1 MRVIPFYDIYKS
13 QMIAKAAQWI
23 GMRRKQED
31 AYVVKFFPDGV
42 LAVVCDGMGGH
53 HDGAMASTLAT
64 EAFLRSFEKNK
75 SMAPGPRLRLALD
88 DANEAVRDS
97 FESRGVYGGT
107 TLVAAFAGAG
117 VLRWVSVGDSALY
130 LWRGGRLIR
139 LNQDHSYRD
148 VFRAYIGAGMT
159 AQEAL
164 RRGHVLR
171 CAVTGEPLDMV
182 DAPEIPYPLLPND
195 RVLLASDG
203 CEDLL
208 APEMLTN
215 VGRSILENR
224 DGSLPVAIIEA
235 CQALDDPYADNTTI
249 VTIDI

>member
-1 MRVIPFYDIYKS
+1 
-13 QMIAKAAQWI
+13 MIAKAAQWI

-31 AYVVKFFPDGV
+31 AYVVKFFPEGV

-53 HDGAMASTLAT
+53 HDGALASTLAT
-64 EAFLRSFEKNK
+64 EAYLQSFERNEDLPIAQR
-75 SMAPGPRLRLALD
+75 MRAALD
-88 DANEAVRDS
+88 DANEAVRKS

-107 TLVAAFAGAG
+107 TLLAVFSGAG

-130 LWRGGRLIR
+130 LWRRKRLIR

-148 VFRAYIGAGMT
+148 VYRAYIGAGMT

-171 CAVTGEPLDMV
+171 CAITGESLDLV
-182 DAPEIPYPLLPND
+182 DAPSVPYPLLPGD
-195 RVLLASDG
+195 RVVLTTDG
-203 CEDLL
+203 SEDIL
-208 APEMLTN
+208 APELLTD
-215 VGRSILENR
+215 VGRNILDNR
-224 DGSLPVAIIEA
+224 EGSLPVALIEA

-249 VTIDI
+249 VSIDI

>member
-1 MRVIPFYDIYKS
+1 
-13 QMIAKAAQWI
+13 MIAKAAQWI

-75 SMAPGPRLRLALD
+75 SAAPGARLRTALE
-88 DANEAVRDS
+88 DANDAVRES

-171 CAVTGEPLDMV
+171 SAVTGEPLDMV
-182 DAPEIPYPLLPND
+182 DAPAIPYPLLPND
-195 RVLLASDG
+195 RVLLATDG

-208 APEMLTN
+208 APELLTS
-215 VGRSILENR
+215 VGRNILDNR
-224 DGSLPVAIIEA
+224 EGSLPVAIIEA
-235 CQALDDPYADNTTI
+235 CQAMDDPYADNTTI
-249 VTIDI
+249 VSIDI

>member
-1 MRVIPFYDIYKS
+1 
-13 QMIAKAAQWI
+13 MIAKAAQWI

-31 AYVVKFFPDGV
+31 AYVVKFFPEGV

-53 HDGAMASTLAT
+53 HDGALASTLAT
-64 EAFLRSFEKNK
+64 EAFLRSFTKNDDLPP
-75 SMAPGPRLRLALD
+75 AQRLRTALD

-97 FESRGVYGGT
+97 FEKRGVYGGT
-107 TLVAAFAGAG
+107 TLVAAFAGGG

-130 LWRGGRLIR
+130 LWRRGRLIR

-148 VFRAYIGAGMT
+148 VYRVYIGAGMT

-171 CAVTGEPLDMV
+171 CAVTGETLDLV
-182 DAPEIPYPLLPND
+182 DAPGVPYPLLPGD
-195 RVLLASDG
+195 RIVLTTDG
-203 CEDLL
+203 SEEIL
-208 APEMLTN
+208 APELLTS
-215 VGRSILENR
+215 VGRRILDDRE
-224 DGSLPVAIIEA
+224 GSLPVALIEA

-249 VTIDI
+249 VSIDI